1 MTNGCIKILYA
12 IVVEGIACSG
22 IVVTP
27 SCQRGSLSSNEDC
40 RTASWTVYMVN
51 DFHHRF
57 LSV

>member
-1 MTNGCIKILYA
+1 MNGCIKIMYA
-12 IVVEGIACSG
+12 IGVEDIACSG
-22 IVVTP
+22 IAVTS
-27 SCQRGSLSSNEDC
+27 SCQRGSLSCDEDC